1 MELSEYLQEGCA
13 IGDMYDITQESTS
26 QYESNYKLDQ
36 YFMDKFN
43 SDEGNDEI
51 YDDSENV
58 FDVIDRLISG
68 NKTVAMHDENYPLLS
83 IGD

>member
-1 MELSEYLQEGCA
+1 
-13 IGDMYDITQESTS
+13 MYDITQESAS

-43 SDEGNDEI
+43 SDKGNNEI

-68 NKTVAMHDENYPLLS
+68 NKTVAMDDENYPLLS
-83 IGD
+83 IVDQNETTDATTVP